1 MSTRIL
7 VVDDDEST
15 RKVLRRFLVSDGHV
29 AAACGGGT
37 GALERLH
44 ATHYDVLLTDLVMP
58 GMSGVALVD
67 AAKALHP
74 TLRCLIMT
82 GHAPI
87 EGMANDVSWIAKPID
102 IDQLLTTL
110 AP

>member
-7 VVDDDEST
+7 VVDDDENT
-15 RKVLRRFLVSDGHV
+15 RKVLRRFLVSDGHI
-29 AAACGGGT
+29 ADACAGGT
-37 GALERLH
+37 EALERLH
-44 ATHYDVLLTDLVMP
+44 ANHYDVLLTDLVMP
-58 GMSGVALVD
+58 GMGGVALVD
-67 AAKALHP
+67 AARAIHP
-74 TLRCLIMT
+74 ALRCLIMT

-87 EGMANDVSWIAKPID
+87 EGMTNDVAWVAKPID